1 MESAISAIILFAL
14 GIFAA
19 TTISQTYM
27 ETQDSLWTAQQ
38 SRQEASLER
47 QRTDL
52 EITRA
57 ETEDSGALIRV
68 TVRNNGQVKL
78 ADFDRWD
85 LIVQYYSDP
94 PNEPEPNRYPD
105 AYNIQ
110 YLPYTPGAPQN
121 LQWTVSGIYA
131 NAGTLTPEAFEPG
144 ILNPD
149 EEMIIQARVEPSIAL
164 TTTNMV
170 IINTPNGISAS
181 AQFQR

>member
-1 MESAISAIILFAL
+1 MESAISALILFAL

-52 EITRA
+52 EITEA
-57 ETEDSGALIRV
+57 ETQDSGSLIRV
-68 TVRNNGQVKL
+68 KVRNNGQVKL

-94 PNEPEPNRYPD
+94 PNEPEPNIYPD
-105 AYNIQ
+105 VYNIQ
-110 YLPYTPGAPQN
+110 YLPYTTGTPQD
-121 LQWTVSGIYA
+121 LQWTVSGIYE
-131 NAGTLTPEAFEPG
+131 NSDTLTPEVFEPD
-144 ILNPD
+144 IFNPN
-149 EEMIIQARVEPSIAL
+149 EEMIIQARVEPSIAM